1 MFKFAVSVCGNVEAD
16 DGVADAV
23 VFVDGDGSCDGG
35 GVNVESTVTITV
47 DIEVNDTGGC
57 VTLSA
62 VVMSVRR
69 STPASANGTE
79 DCA

>member
-16 DGVADAV
+16 DDVAGAV

-35 GVNVESTVTITV
+35 GVNVESTVTMTV

-62 VVMSVRR
+62 VVRSVRR
-69 STPASANGTE
+69 PTPPSGNGID